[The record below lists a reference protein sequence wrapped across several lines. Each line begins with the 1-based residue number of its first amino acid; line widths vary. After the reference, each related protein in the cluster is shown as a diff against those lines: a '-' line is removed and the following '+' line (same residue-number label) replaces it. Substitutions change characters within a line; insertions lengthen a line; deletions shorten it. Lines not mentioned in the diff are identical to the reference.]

1 MIAIPRLGESV
12 APCFEYGCTMAFFKV
27 EDGRITTQLDVPLQS
42 REPFDRVRLMKEK
55 QVDMVICGGV
65 QTLYEDLLTASNI
78 QVISWVSGKV
88 EDMLRLFLEGRLTS
102 GKARLG
108 DTPSADDESTGACN
122 PNLKNN
128 SPEMKSKGRDSDQD
142 SRL

>member
-1 MIAIPRLGESV
+1 
-12 APCFEYGCTMAFFKV
+12 MAFFKV

-55 QVDMVICGGV
+55 QVDMVICGGM
-65 QTLYEDLLTASNI
+65 QALYEDLLTASDI
-78 QVISWVSGKV
+78 QVVSWVSGKV
-88 EDMLRLFLEGRLTS
+88 EDILRLYLEGNLTT

-108 DTPSADDESTGACN
+108 DTPSADDESAGTYN
-122 PNLKNN
+122 PSLENN
-128 SPEMKSKGRDSDQD
+128 SPEMKSKGKDSGQD